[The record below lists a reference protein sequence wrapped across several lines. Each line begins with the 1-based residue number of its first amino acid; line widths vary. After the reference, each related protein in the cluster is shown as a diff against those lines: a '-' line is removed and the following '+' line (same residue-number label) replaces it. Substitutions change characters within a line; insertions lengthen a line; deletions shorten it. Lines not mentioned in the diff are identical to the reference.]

1 MLKMVVLAPTPRA
14 SVRTATIVNVG
25 FLTSMRQT
33 IANILK
39 QSPHEDA
46 PLGQYHGITERRISP
61 LGAHQLG
68 SFPFGPRFHSDFTF
82 FRGPAQSPR
91 RKFAL
96 FSRACW
102 LLAVTIN
109 RSSRQRTRSSTAHQ
123 FCTLAKPRGL
133 NGEPC
138 R

>member
-25 FLTSMRQT
+25 FLTRMRQT

-46 PLGQYHGITERRISP
+46 PLGQYHGIRGMRISP

-68 SFPFGPRFHSDFTF
+68 SFPPVLDFTPSSLSSEA
-82 FRGPAQSPR
+82 RRNHQGGSSPCSLER
-91 RKFAL
+91 VG
-96 FSRACW
+96 C
-102 LLAVTIN
+102 
-109 RSSRQRTRSSTAHQ
+109 
-123 FCTLAKPRGL
+123 
-133 NGEPC
+133 
-138 R
+138 

>member
-1 MLKMVVLAPTPRA
+1 MLKMAVLAPTPRA
-14 SVRTATIVNVG
+14 SVRTATIVNRG
-25 FLTSMRQT
+25 LLDQHAQT

-61 LGAHQLG
+61 LGAVG
-68 SFPFGPRFHSDFTF
+68 VISVGPRFHSDFTF

-102 LLAVTIN
+102 RL
-109 RSSRQRTRSSTAHQ
+109 
-123 FCTLAKPRGL
+123 
-133 NGEPC
+133 
-138 R
+138 

>member
-1 MLKMVVLAPTPRA
+1 MLKMVMLAPTPRA

-68 SFPFGPRFHSDFTF
+68 SFPSVPDFTPISLF
-82 FRGPAQSPR
+82 FRGPVQSPR
-91 RKFAL
+91 RKFTL
-96 FSRACW
+96 FSLERVGC
-102 LLAVTIN
+102 
-109 RSSRQRTRSSTAHQ
+109 
-123 FCTLAKPRGL
+123 
-133 NGEPC
+133 
-138 R
+138 

>member
-61 LGAHQLG
+61 LGGHQLG
-68 SFPFGPRFHSDFTF
+68 SFPSSQTSLRFHFLQRPGATI
-82 FRGPAQSPR
+82 R
-91 RKFAL
+91 RMLAL
-96 FSRACW
+96 FSGA
-102 LLAVTIN
+102 LLAV
-109 RSSRQRTRSSTAHQ
+109 SCDCQ
-123 FCTLAKPRGL
+123 
-133 NGEPC
+133 
-138 R
+138 